1 MILFSLFFFFFFSSI
16 GNLLNFGPHSHSSK
30 SNFLGLPMD
39 YWVLLLFIMI
49 SNKMGLQEWA
59 SGLGPD
65 LREAISVILYD
76 HNGYKTE
83 SKP

>member
-1 MILFSLFFFFFFSSI
+1 MINASLFFFSSI
-16 GNLLNFGPHSHSSK
+16 GNLSNFGPHSHSSK
-30 SNFLGLPMD
+30 SNCWAYQWIIGS
-39 YWVLLLFIMI
+39 YYSFIMI

>member
-1 MILFSLFFFFFFSSI
+1 
-16 GNLLNFGPHSHSSK
+16 
-30 SNFLGLPMD
+30 MD

-59 SGLGPD
+59 SGLGPG